1 MSRIAM
7 KDWSY
12 DYNHETNETTYTVE
26 GVKVSSTEFC
36 NELAEQQF
44 REVDMLTRLRLKSV
58 INTAVRLGVKVKT
71 DEDAIKV
78 ISASLQE
85 VYKD

>member
-1 MSRIAM
+1 MKEWSRE
-7 KDWSY
+7 Y
-12 DYNHETNETTYTVE
+12 DYETNQSTYTVE
-26 GVKVSSTEFC
+26 GVKVTSAEFC
-36 NELAEQQF
+36 NELAEQQY
-44 REVDMLTRLRLKSV
+44 REVDMLTGLHLKSV